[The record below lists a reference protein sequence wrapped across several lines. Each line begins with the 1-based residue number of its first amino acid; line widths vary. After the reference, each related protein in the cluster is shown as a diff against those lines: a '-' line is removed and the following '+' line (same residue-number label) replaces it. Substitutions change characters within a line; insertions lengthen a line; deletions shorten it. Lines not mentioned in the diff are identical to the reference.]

1 MSSIP
6 LQSITTTVP
15 NRRPTLVALLAV
27 AAAAI
32 LVGGSI
38 LRPRQPTAAPAPL
51 PSESEVAPL
60 ARFAQRRAID
70 DAQRYFA
77 SVADD
82 VAQWETWI
90 AAPAQTA
97 TVWTDHLI
105 ITPPLRDRD
114 AIVLKVGDHVTIG
127 LLAVHGPQFPFSA
140 FNVPG
145 DAFASAPRKRPTA
158 PPVPGEPVVVVS
170 RTADG
175 VVHGGAHVVQRAGIT
190 CGVATLQEIVLDIP
204 LGRRQA
210 GAGVFDV
217 DGNLHAV
224 VLPCGNRQAAI
235 DAVAIDSLLKQSK
248 LLLQRL
254 LSRCGVQFDALT
266 VDEAE
271 YFGVPR
277 GVIVRQM
284 WIGEAGDLSGLTPG
298 DLVERVGDTSVIT
311 VDDLQPLLAARV
323 DQPVEFAIRRAR
335 RSLRLS
341 FPASTHTG
349 QPSRE
354 GGVVFDSPVDGYLIQ
369 SVLAGSSAARAGIA
383 PGDRLLRI
391 NGVEPATISRARQ
404 VLQRASGR
412 AALVEVAR
420 GGRRI
425 ALLLR

>member
-1 MSSIP
+1 LSSIP

-204 LGRRQA
+204 LGGGRREPGSSMSTA
-210 GAGVFDV
+210 TFTLWFFRAETDRRPSMR
-217 DGNLHAV
+217 L
-224 VLPCGNRQAAI
+224 
-235 DAVAIDSLLKQSK
+235 AIDSLLKQSK

-254 LSRCGVQFDALT
+254 LSRCGAQFDALT

-271 YFGVPR
+271 YFGVP
-277 GVIVRQM
+277 
-284 WIGEAGDLSGLTPG
+284 
-298 DLVERVGDTSVIT
+298 
-311 VDDLQPLLAARV
+311 
-323 DQPVEFAIRRAR
+323 
-335 RSLRLS
+335 
-341 FPASTHTG
+341 
-349 QPSRE
+349 
-354 GGVVFDSPVDGYLIQ
+354 
-369 SVLAGSSAARAGIA
+369 
-383 PGDRLLRI
+383 
-391 NGVEPATISRARQ
+391 
-404 VLQRASGR
+404 
-412 AALVEVAR
+412 AR
-420 GGRRI
+420 GHCPPNVDW
-425 ALLLR
+425 